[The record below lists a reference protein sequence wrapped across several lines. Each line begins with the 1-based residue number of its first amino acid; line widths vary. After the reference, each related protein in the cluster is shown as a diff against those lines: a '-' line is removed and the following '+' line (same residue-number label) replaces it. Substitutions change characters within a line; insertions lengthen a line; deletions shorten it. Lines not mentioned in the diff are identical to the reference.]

1 MADSLRVSLVLALNV
16 IAQTKKEESVPSVRS
31 LSISAICH
39 ATEDPE
45 KVIECLRS
53 FLPPELATEA
63 HPAVRT
69 LEGHYGNPIK
79 IVSIEFTRREARTV
93 ASFILKDVMVADS
106 ELVRSPEDFLEGSKI
121 YLRFSKFEALSG
133 RRRLDR
139 GSDTIK
145 VVLQISGYIKG
156 MDFRDLLA
164 GLGISE
170 RGQF

>member
-1 MADSLRVSLVLALNV
+1 MLALNV
-16 IAQTKKEESVPSVRS
+16 IMQTKKEESVPSVRS

-53 FLPPELATEA
+53 FLPPELATKA
-63 HPAVRT
+63 HPTVRT

-79 IVSIEFTRREARTV
+79 IISIEFTKREARTV
-93 ASFILKDVMVADS
+93 ASFILKDVTVADS

-145 VVLQISGYIKG
+145 VVVQISGYIKG
-156 MDFRDLLA
+156 MDFRGLLA